1 MEREK
6 SLLKLAERKRLKQ
19 GFLIAIEGIDGA
31 GKTTQSVI
39 LERRLK
45 EEGYPVVRLHEPTE
59 GRWGQKIKEL
69 AKNGRHKI
77 SPEAEL
83 EFFYLDRLEDVEKNI
98 KPALREKKV
107 VIMDRYY
114 FSSVAYQGARGLDPD
129 LIEKK
134 NEEIAPIPNITII
147 LDIEPEVALRRIRHK
162 RNTTPNHFERKR
174 YLELVRK
181 IFLKQFSNR
190 PNVVI
195 IDGDDNRSIEIVAS
209 DIWKIVKP
217 LIDQIEET

>member
-1 MEREK
+1 MLEVT
-6 SLLKLAERKRLKQ
+6 ERKRLKH

-39 LERRLK
+39 LEKRLK
-45 EEGYPVVRLHEPTE
+45 EEGYPVVRLHEPTD
-59 GRWGQKIKEL
+59 GIWGQKIKEL
-69 AKNGRHKI
+69 AQNGRQKV
-77 SPEAEL
+77 SPEDEL
-83 EFFYLDRLEDVEKNI
+83 KYFYLDRLEDVEKNI
-98 KPALREKKV
+98 KPALREKKI

-129 LIEKK
+129 LIEKE
-134 NEEIAPIPNITII
+134 NEKIAPVPEITII
-147 LDIEPEVALRRIRHK
+147 LDIEPEVALRRIMHK
-162 RNTTPNHFERKR
+162 RNMTPNHFERKK
-174 YLELVRK
+174 YLERVRE

-195 IDGDDNRSIEIVAS
+195 IDGDDSRSIETVAS